1 MTDSGLPDCELQS
14 DSQVPL
20 ETEGVLE
27 EKRCRGAGEM
37 GSWEGIRGRI

>member
-1 MTDSGLPDCELQS
+1 MTDSELPECELHS

-20 ETEGVLE
+20 EKEGGLE

-37 GSWEGIRGRI
+37 GSCEGIRGRI